1 MHSTSAV
8 PNRSGAAT
16 TSSTGT
22 PSTVRPTTRRSSA
35 DSSATICGSS
45 TKRVNTGR
53 GSAAA
58 HTTARCSQSSRQRRG
73 SPAIGPAE
81 CVRDR
86 ADEFAGAVDQQPL
99 PRPRLLRAGERFEQA
114 RLRARP
120 DAARGLQAAGERRV
134 AELARRPHVERTG
147 DLQRP
152 LRGQSEVAA
161 EPDEVRRE
169 LALELGQLGDR
180 ARLDELAQLRLDAR
194 PDPAQLPDPPRAHEV
209 RDRRR
214 RAPDRLGG
222 APVRAG
228 AVRVRLGELQQPRER
243 LEPVGDPRVVHG
255 PIFQA
260 PMKPETWAIVG
271 GRPERV
277 PGAPLN
283 TPLVP
288 ASNFVLG
295 TERLYS
301 RTEATETWE
310 AFEEVLGGLEG
321 GHAVSFSSGMAACN
335 AVLSQLPTGAHLV
348 IPDDCYQGVAGI
360 AEAGARDH
368 AWQVE
373 RVPAPDT
380 ETWIA
385 KLLEADL
392 VWLESPTNPL
402 LDVADVA
409 AICAAPRKDG
419 VRVVVDNT
427 FATPLLQQPLSLGAD
442 VVVHAAT
449 KFLGG
454 HSDLLMGAAVAKER
468 RSVSC

>member
-1 MHSTSAV
+1 M
-8 PNRSGAAT
+8 
-16 TSSTGT
+16 
-22 PSTVRPTTRRSSA
+22 
-35 DSSATICGSS
+35 
-45 TKRVNTGR
+45 
-53 GSAAA
+53 
-58 HTTARCSQSSRQRRG
+58 
-73 SPAIGPAE
+73 
-81 CVRDR
+81 
-86 ADEFAGAVDQQPL
+86 
-99 PRPRLLRAGERFEQA
+99 
-114 RLRARP
+114 
-120 DAARGLQAAGERRV
+120 
-134 AELARRPHVERTG
+134 
-147 DLQRP
+147 
-152 LRGQSEVAA
+152 
-161 EPDEVRRE
+161 
-169 LALELGQLGDR
+169 
-180 ARLDELAQLRLDAR
+180 
-194 PDPAQLPDPPRAHEV
+194 
-209 RDRRR
+209 
-214 RAPDRLGG
+214 
-222 APVRAG
+222 
-228 AVRVRLGELQQPRER
+228 
-243 LEPVGDPRVVHG
+243 
-255 PIFQA
+255 
-260 PMKPETWAIVG
+260 
-271 GRPERV
+271 

-301 RTEATETWE
+301 RTEATDTWE

-335 AVLSQLPTGAHLV
+335 AVLGQLPTGAHLV

-419 VRVVVDNT
+419 TRVVVDNT
-427 FATPLLQQPLSLGAD
+427 FATPLLQQPLALGAD

-454 HSDLLMGAAVAKER
+454 HSDLLMGAAVANGR
-468 RSVSC
+468 GAA